1 MQLQTFDLKVVPI
14 GNSQGVRLPKPL
26 LRLYG
31 IEGIVVAEQTTQGIL
46 LRSRP
51 RGKASLEETFEQMAQ
66 ASEDWRDLDAARA
79 DGLKI
84 LPW

>member
-14 GNSQGVRLPKPL
+14 GNSQGIRLPKPL

-31 IEGIVVAEQTTQGIL
+31 IEGSVVAEQTPQGIL
-46 LRSRP
+46 LRSKP
-51 RGKASLEETFEQMAQ
+51 RSKASLEDTFTQMAQ
-66 ASEDWRDLDAARA
+66 AGEDWRDLDVASA
-79 DGLKI
+79 DGLKT